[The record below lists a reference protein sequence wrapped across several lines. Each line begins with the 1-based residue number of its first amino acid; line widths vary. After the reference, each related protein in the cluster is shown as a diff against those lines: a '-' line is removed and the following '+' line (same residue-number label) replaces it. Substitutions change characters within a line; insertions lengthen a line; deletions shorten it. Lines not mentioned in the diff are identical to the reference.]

1 MRSTGTVPPRST
13 VTVWQTMINFHV
25 ATLTTAT
32 QAELKQI

>member
-1 MRSTGTVPPRST
+1 MRSTGIVPPRST
-13 VTVWQTMINFHV
+13 VTAWPAMINFPV